1 MAGDYVL
8 SIASMMIARLEND
21 DVTMV
26 LSAVSTI
33 LYYRFRY
40 REDGRIQYQDLWMN
54 RGIKI

>member
-26 LSAVSTI
+26 LSAVSKKKI
-33 LYYRFRY
+33 Y
-40 REDGRIQYQDLWMN
+40 REDA
-54 RGIKI
+54 

>member
-26 LSAVSTI
+26 LSAVSTLI
-33 LYYRFRY
+33 YYRFR
-40 REDGRIQYQDLWMN
+40 L
-54 RGIKI
+54 

>member
-33 LYYRFRY
+33 LYYRFRF
-40 REDGRIQYQDLWMN
+40 REDARIQYQDLWMN